1 MDVYSYAAIRNLDEL
16 SILIDIASKDDMP
29 IKVLQLDAVDD
40 NWVKNTVNQIKE
52 EKRRIDV
59 LVKNLESIYLI
70 FGRVIYL

>member
-1 MDVYSYAAIRNLDEL
+1 
-16 SILIDIASKDDMP
+16 
-29 IKVLQLDAVDD
+29 LQLDAVDD